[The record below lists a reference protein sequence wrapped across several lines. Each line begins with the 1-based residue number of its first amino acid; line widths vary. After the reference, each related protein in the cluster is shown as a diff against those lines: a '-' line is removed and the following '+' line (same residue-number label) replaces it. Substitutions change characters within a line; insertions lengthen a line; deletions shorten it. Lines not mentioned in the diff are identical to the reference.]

1 MMEKER
7 GRGTDGRTG
16 GGGDQL
22 RVNGVVMADHSNATL
37 FLFGPSHSTIGA
49 QGFPPPPLPF
59 ASNATTLFEI
69 MFSPLIPSHSYLL
82 ILFFSFNFLRL

>member
-1 MMEKER
+1 MG
-7 GRGTDGRTG
+7 GR

-49 QGFPPPPLPF
+49 LHPSPLRAMPPLSSKSCFP
-59 ASNATTLFEI
+59 
-69 MFSPLIPSHSYLL
+69 
-82 ILFFSFNFLRL
+82 R